1 MTQQWPTWLP
11 LRADL
16 QSLSPYGAPQVPSQA
31 AMNTNENP
39 FPPSPQLQAA
49 ITERLSQ
56 VSSTLNRYPDRDAIA
71 LRKSLANFINELSKT
86 SFDEKSI
93 WAANGSNEII
103 QSLFLA
109 FSGGSA
115 LGFTPSYS
123 MHPLISKVTSVKW
136 VDGARNSDL
145 TFNVDLAIA
154 QVKEVQPRLTF
165 ITTPNNPT
173 GDAISIGDIERL
185 ATVVA
190 SVGGLLVVDEAYA
203 EFSQE
208 KSAVTLIDSNPHLV
222 VIRTMSKAFAF
233 AGARVGYLIAHSKI
247 IDAMTL
253 VRLPYHLSALTQG
266 AAVVALE
273 FRKEL
278 LATVATLVSE
288 RERVAKA
295 LHGFGFTSIPSSANF
310 VLFSGFSQSAPQLWQ
325 AMLDRGILIRDVGLS
340 GYLRVT
346 IGNVAENNL
355 FLEKLQEIQNE
366 TSQS

>member
-1 MTQQWPTWLP
+1 MTTQWPDWLP
-11 LRADL
+11 LRTDL

-39 FPPSPQLQAA
+39 FPPSPKLQAA
-49 ITERLSQ
+49 IAERLAQ
-56 VSSTLNRYPDRDAIA
+56 ISSTLNRYPDRDAIA
-71 LRKSLANFINELSKT
+71 LRTSLANFVNELSKT
-86 SFDEKSI
+86 SFDENSI

-109 FSGGSA
+109 FSGGIA

-123 MHPLISKVTSVKW
+123 MHPLISKVTSVNW

-145 TFNVDLAIA
+145 TFNIDLAIA
-154 QVKEVQPRLTF
+154 QVKDVQPRLTF

-173 GDAISIGDIERL
+173 GDAISIGDIQRL
-185 ATVVA
+185 SDVVA
-190 SVGGLLVVDEAYA
+190 SVGGLLIVDEAYA

-208 KSAVTLIDSNPHLV
+208 KSAVTLIDSNPHCV

-233 AGARVGYLIAHSKI
+233 AGARVGYLVAHPTI

-278 LATVATLVSE
+278 LATVATLVNE
-288 RERVAKA
+288 RERVVTA
-295 LHGFGFTSIPSSANF
+295 LHSFGLRTIPSSANF
-310 VLFSGFSQSAPQLWQ
+310 VLFSGFGQSAPQLWQ
-325 AMLDRGILIRDVGLS
+325 AMLDKGILIRDVGLS

>member
-1 MTQQWPTWLP
+1 MTAQWPTWLP
-11 LRADL
+11 LRTDL

-56 VSSTLNRYPDRDAIA
+56 VSSTLNRYPERDAIV
-71 LRKSLANFINELSKT
+71 LRNSLANFINELSKT
-86 SFDEKSI
+86 SFEEKSI

-123 MHPLISKVTSVKW
+123 MHPLISKVTSVNW

-145 TFNVDLAIA
+145 TFNIDLAIA
-154 QVKEVQPRLTF
+154 QVKQVEPRLTF
-165 ITTPNNPT
+165 VTTPNNPT
-173 GDAISIGDIERL
+173 GDAISISDIERL
-185 ATVVA
+185 STVVA
-190 SVGGLLVVDEAYA
+190 AVGGLLIVDEAYA
-203 EFSQE
+203 EFSRE

-233 AGARVGYLIAHSKI
+233 AGARVGYLVAHPKI

-295 LHGFGFTSIPSSANF
+295 LHGLGLSSIPSSANF
-310 VLFSGFSQSAPQLWQ
+310 VLFSGFGQSAPQLWQ
-325 AMLDRGILIRDVGLS
+325 AMLDKGILIRDVGLS

>member
-16 QSLSPYGAPQVPSQA
+16 QSMSPYGAPQVPSQA

-39 FPPSPQLQAA
+39 FPPSSQLQAA
-49 ITERLSQ
+49 ITERIAKI
-56 VSSTLNRYPDRDAIA
+56 SSTLNRYPDRDAIV
-71 LRKSLANFINELSKT
+71 LRKSLAVFINELSKT

-123 MHPLISKVTSVKW
+123 MHPLISKVTSVNW

-145 TFNVDLAIA
+145 TFNIDVAIA

-190 SVGGLLVVDEAYA
+190 SVGGLLIVDEAYA

-208 KSAVTLIDSNPHLV
+208 KSAVTLIDSHPHLV

-233 AGARVGYLIAHSKI
+233 AGARVGYLVAHPRV

-295 LHGFGFTSIPSSANF
+295 LHAFGFSSIPSSANF
-310 VLFSGFSQSAPQLWQ
+310 VLFSGFGQSAPQLWQ

>member
-1 MTQQWPTWLP
+1 MTMQWPDWLP
-11 LRADL
+11 LRTDL
-16 QSLSPYGAPQVPSQA
+16 ASLSPYGAPQVPSQA

-39 FPPSPQLQAA
+39 FPPSLELQAA
-49 ITERLSQ
+49 IAAKLAQ

-86 SFDEKSI
+86 SFDHNSI

-103 QSLFLA
+103 QSIFLA

-123 MHPLISKVTSVKW
+123 MHPLISKVTSVQW
-136 VDGARNSDL
+136 VDGARNNDF
-145 TFNVDLAIA
+145 TFNIDLAIA
-154 QVKEVQPRLTF
+154 QVKELKPRLTF

-185 ATVVA
+185 ATVV
-190 SVGGLLVVDEAYA
+190 SSIGGLLIVDEAYA

-208 KSAVTLIDSNPHLV
+208 LSAVTLIDSHPHLI

-233 AGARVGYLIAHSKI
+233 AGARVGYLVAHPKV

-253 VRLPYHLSALTQG
+253 VRLPYHLSALTQS

-288 RERVAKA
+288 RERVVTA
-295 LHGFGFTSIPSSANF
+295 LHGFGLRTIPSSANF
-310 VLFSGFSQSAPQLWQ
+310 VLFSGFGQSAPQLWQ
-325 AMLDRGILIRDVGLS
+325 AMLDKGILIRDVGLS